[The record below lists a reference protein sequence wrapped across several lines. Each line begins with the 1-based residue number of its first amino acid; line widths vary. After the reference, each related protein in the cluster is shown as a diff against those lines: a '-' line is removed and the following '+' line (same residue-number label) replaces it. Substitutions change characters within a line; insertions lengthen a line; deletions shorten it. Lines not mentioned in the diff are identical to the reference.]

1 MNQVNKIITSLILKL
16 ENRHVVAEI
25 REIAYKNIKGNAKFN
40 YRIVM
45 LEMLEIFEKFIDQYE
60 KY

>member
-1 MNQVNKIITSLILKL
+1 MDKVDIYCTLKA
-16 ENRHVVAEI
+16 AEI

-45 LEMLEIFEKFIDQYE
+45 LEMLEIFEKFIDKYE